1 MPELA
6 ALGLDLSGRLA
17 VVTGAGSGIGA
28 AIARRLAAHGATV
41 LVADLARGTAEET
54 VEAIRQ
60 DGGRGGAL
68 GADVSDASGRA
79 AILEAAAQLGTV
91 DVLVNNAAFHG
102 QRRPF
107 LDPAPG
113 EWELALA
120 TNLTAP
126 AELAR
131 AVAPGMVERGGGSI
145 VNLTAIQSELP
156 APSYS
161 GYIASKGGLVALTRA
176 LAVELSP
183 RGVRVNAVA
192 PGAIATGSTAGAL
205 GEAARRRGST
215 AGTSAAPAAAT
226 LLGRLGRAEEVAAAV
241 AFLASPAAS
250 FVTGAV
256 LVVDG
261 GRMLSRAP
269 DPLSALAHE
278 GDTPGG

>member
-1 MPELA
+1 VPELA

-192 PGAIATGSTAGAL
+192 PGAIAT
-205 GEAARRRGST
+205 ARRRGST